1 MPAAKHVVVI
11 LRRAPEHPRTAQAL
25 RSAVGY
31 LTANLRVTL
40 VLGGPAEALLPPGA
54 APSPALPAIDRPLD
68 RPLDRHPDRHLDRHL
83 RTLQAL
89 GQRVVL
95 ASSIDLATLVAA
107 ADAVVAW

>member
-54 APSPALPAIDRPLD
+54 APPPALPATD

-95 ASSIDLATLVAA
+95 ASSIDLANLVAA

>member
-11 LRRAPEHPRTAQAL
+11 LRREPQHPRTAQAL

-40 VLGGPAEALLPPGA
+40 ILGGPAEALLPLGL
-54 APSPALPAIDRPLD
+54 APSPALPALA
-68 RPLDRHPDRHLDRHL
+68 RHL

-95 ASSIDLATLVAA
+95 ASSIELEAEVAA
-107 ADAVVAW
+107 ADAVVTW

>member
-11 LRRAPEHPRTAQAL
+11 LRREPQHPRTAQAL

-40 VLGGPAEALLPPGA
+40 VLGGPAEALLQLCF
-54 APSPALPAIDRPLD
+54 APSPALPALG
-68 RPLDRHPDRHLDRHL
+68 RHL

-95 ASSIDLATLVAA
+95 ASSVELATVVAA